1 MTRSSG
7 AASPGPTWYDD
18 DQSVTQSESETIRDF
33 SFDDDISSI
42 YSGSS
47 STISTLSRAAS
58 DDMLN
63 DVTDSSFTSFTFGT
77 LPRVTR
83 KLFRSEIQLNRSTG
97 NLNKIDKDKA
107 TFNLPHNWQDDDMF
121 DPGMFGL
128 LENPGVLR
136 MEFDDYPDTCY
147 NRDTEETIRN
157 LPGEQDVPGVNR
169 TSMKKVNTL
178 EQYFS
183 NYNFLIH
190 PEFFNF

>member
-1 MTRSSG
+1 
-7 AASPGPTWYDD
+7 
-18 DQSVTQSESETIRDF
+18 
-33 SFDDDISSI
+33 
-42 YSGSS
+42 
-47 STISTLSRAAS
+47 
-58 DDMLN
+58 
-63 DVTDSSFTSFTFGT
+63 
-77 LPRVTR
+77 
-83 KLFRSEIQLNRSTG
+83 
-97 NLNKIDKDKA
+97 
-107 TFNLPHNWQDDDMF
+107 MF